1 MTAEARQGP
10 ALRHVIDVL
19 DHAAAA
25 HGGEAA
31 VTDDH
36 GDWSY
41 SQLAHHSRRFARWLR
56 RTGVSAGDRVV
67 VHAAVRREFVA
78 MLYGCLRAGA
88 VFVPLG
94 PAITAY
100 QLGQVIGDAEPR
112 LIITDRMPPGPAAA
126 TVWSPQDLWA
136 ELRRTDG
143 PMPDPC
149 AEAEVAPAD
158 AALLIYTS
166 GSTAAPKAVVSP
178 HERVLWAARAVAAR
192 LRYQADDVVLCRLPL
207 AFDYGLYQVFLCALA
222 GARLVLLSQAADLR
236 LAAVARECGAT
247 VVPLVP
253 SLATMLLH
261 SARRDPGPSR
271 IRLFTNTGEE
281 LPREVLAQLREHFPR
296 AGIQLMYGTTECKR
310 ISILEADGDLRR
322 PGSVGRALDGTR
334 IRILAADGCP
344 AGPGETGEIVVS
356 GPHVMAGYWRAPEQ
370 TAARFRTDLDTGE
383 VWLHTGDFGHLDGD
397 GYLSFHGRGDGM
409 FKRHGV
415 RTSAA
420 EIESAARDIP
430 GVSHA
435 VLLPPTDRRDMLLCV
450 VTTLTPAEVLRHLGG
465 LLDPARVPD
474 RCRVF
479 DRFPLSSNGK
489 TDRAWLSRHAA
500 G

>member
-1 MTAEARQGP
+1 MTVEARQGP
-10 ALRHVIDVL
+10 TLRHVVDVL

-25 HGGEAA
+25 HGGELA
-31 VTDDH
+31 VTDDQ

-41 SQLAHHSRRFARWLR
+41 AELAEHSCEFAQWLHRR
-56 RTGVSAGDRVV
+56 GVSAGDRVV
-67 VHAAVRREFVA
+67 VCATASREFVA
-78 MLYGCLRAGA
+78 ILYGCLRAGA

-94 PAITAY
+94 PATTAY
-100 QLGQVIGDAEPR
+100 QLSQVVADARPR
-112 LIITDRMPPGPAAA
+112 LVITDRIDETADTACSLQE
-126 TVWSPQDLWA
+126 VWA
-136 ELRRTDG
+136 EVRRPGG
-143 PMPDPC
+143 PMTHPR
-149 AEAEVAPAD
+149 AEVAPAQT
-158 AALLIYTS
+158 ALLIYTS

-178 HERVLWAARAVAAR
+178 HGRVLWATRAVAAR
-192 LRYQADDVVLCRLPL
+192 LRYRTDDIVLCRLPL
-207 AFDYGLYQVFLCALA
+207 SFDYGLYQVFLCALA
-222 GARLVLLSQAADLR
+222 GAHLVLLSRTADLR
-236 LAAVARECGAT
+236 LAAVARERGAT

-271 IRLFTNTGEE
+271 IRLFTNTGED
-281 LPREVLAQLREHFPR
+281 LPHAVRAQLREHFPR

-310 ISILEADGDLRR
+310 ISVLEVDGDLRR

-334 IRILAADGCP
+334 IRILTADGVP
-344 AGPGETGEIVVS
+344 AAPGEAGEIVVS
-356 GPHVMAGYWRAPEQ
+356 GPHVMAGYWRAPEL
-370 TAARFRTDLDTGE
+370 TAARFRTDPHTGE
-383 VWLHTGDFGHLDGD
+383 VRLHTGDFGHLDGD
-397 GYLSFHGRGDGM
+397 GYLYFHGRGDDM

-430 GVSHA
+430 GVDHA
-435 VLLPPTDRRDMLLCV
+435 VLLPPTDRRDMVLCV
-450 VTTLTPAEVLRHLGG
+450 VTTLTPTEVLRHLGT

-489 TDRAWLSRHAA
+489 TDRARLSRQEA

>member
-1 MTAEARQGP
+1 MC
-10 ALRHVIDVL
+10 HVVDVL

-25 HGGEAA
+25 RGGELA

-41 SQLAHHSRRFARWLR
+41 AQLADHSRRFAQWLHHS
-56 RTGVSAGDRVV
+56 GVSAGDRVV
-67 VHAAVRREFVA
+67 VRATASREFVA

-94 PAITAY
+94 PATTAY
-100 QLGQVIGDAEPR
+100 QLGQVVADAQPR
-112 LIITDRMPPGPAAA
+112 LVITDRTPPDETAATARSLQEVWAEVRRPGGPAPH
-126 TVWSPQDLWA
+126 T
-136 ELRRTDG
+136 R
-143 PMPDPC
+143 
-149 AEAEVAPAD
+149 AEAAPAD
-158 AALLIYTS
+158 TALLIYTS

-178 HERVLWAARAVAAR
+178 HERVLWATRAVAAR
-192 LRYQADDVVLCRLPL
+192 LRYQTDDIVLCRLPL

-281 LPREVLAQLREHFPR
+281 LPHAVLAQLREHFPR

-310 ISILEADGDLRR
+310 ISVLEVDGDRRR
-322 PGSVGRALDGTR
+322 PGSVGRSLDGTR
-334 IRILAADGCP
+334 IRILTADGVP
-344 AGPGETGEIVVS
+344 AAPGETGEIVVS
-356 GPHVMAGYWRAPEQ
+356 GPHVMAGYWRAPEL
-370 TAARFRTDLDTGE
+370 TAARFRSDPQTGE
-383 VWLHTGDFGHLDGD
+383 VRLHTGDFGHLDSD
-397 GYLSFHGRGDGM
+397 GYLYFHGRGDDM

-430 GVSHA
+430 GVDHA
-435 VLLPPTDRRDMLLCV
+435 VLLPPTDRRDMVLCV
-450 VTTLTPAEVLRHLGG
+450 VTTLTPAEVLRHLGT

-474 RCRVF
+474 QCRVF
-479 DRFPLSSNGK
+479 DRFPLSANGK
-489 TDRAWLSRHAA
+489 TDRAWLSRQAVS
-500 G
+500 